1 MSNVSRRPNKE
12 QRTALAQQTLAL
24 TARIINT
31 TNATNEADLYSTLLP
46 RITPDPNGTRPRVTV
61 QNSDSFTTA
70 RLILETNPTAKI
82 GVLNMA
88 SERHPG
94 GGWLRGALAQ
104 EEALCF
110 RSTLA
115 VTLHKKFYPLPMF
128 GTIWSP
134 NVTVFKDEVDTW
146 FWVYQPA
153 EMFTV
158 GVVSLAALRRP
169 LLTPDKRNYGMLIA
183 FQAFRWNTNYFKARP
198 QDLRTVK
205 DKIRQVFRVLAVN
218 GTTHCVMGAMGCGAF
233 QNPPVVVAQ
242 CFKDVL
248 EEGEFNGAFEEI
260 IFAVLDSRA
269 EGNFEIFRDAL
280 QAS

>member
-1 MSNVSRRPNKE
+1 MSNTSRRPNKE
-12 QRTALAQQTLAL
+12 QRTALAQQTLRL

-46 RITPDPNGTRPRVTV
+46 RITPDQNATRPRVSF
-61 QNSDSFTTA
+61 QNSDSFTAA

-115 VTLHKKFYPLPMF
+115 ATLHQQFYPLPVF

-134 NVTVFKDEVDTW
+134 SVTVFKDEVDAW
-146 FWVYQPA
+146 FRTYEPA
-153 EMFTV
+153 EIFTV
-158 GVVSLAALRRP
+158 RVVSLAALRRP
-169 LLTPDKRNYGMLIA
+169 LLTRDKRNYGTLVS
-183 FQAFRWNTNYFKARP
+183 FQ
-198 QDLRTVK
+198 
-205 DKIRQVFRVLAVN
+205 
-218 GTTHCVMGAMGCGAF
+218 
-233 QNPPVVVAQ
+233 
-242 CFKDVL
+242 
-248 EEGEFNGAFEEI
+248 
-260 IFAVLDSRA
+260 
-269 EGNFEIFRDAL
+269 
-280 QAS
+280 

>member
-1 MSNVSRRPNKE
+1 MLNVSRRPNKE

-31 TNATNEADLYSTLLP
+31 TNATNESDLYSTLLP
-46 RITPDPNGTRPRVTV
+46 QITPDPNGTRPRVTV

-115 VTLHKKFYPLPMF
+115 ATLHRQYYPLPVF

-134 NVTVFKDEVDTW
+134 NVTVFKDEADTW
-146 FWVYQPA
+146 FRVYQPA

-169 LLTPDKRNYGMLIA
+169 LLTPDKRKY
-183 FQAFRWNTNYFKARP
+183 ARP

-242 CFKDVL
+242 CFKNVL